1 MNLTDLERELDAAC
15 GGQWLDQ
22 PWVADR
28 IEMIRLLRD
37 CHKLL
42 ASYGSAHAGGIWN
55 QRMNE
60 AWHKKRV
67 QLIERIESVVKP

>member
-1 MNLTDLERELDAAC
+1 MSDTPKLLPT
-15 GGQWLDQ
+15 QWLRQVTIQRD
-22 PWVADR
+22 
-28 IEMIRLLRD
+28 LLRD

-67 QLIERIESVVKP
+67 ELLERIGEVVK